1 MKIFKIFLF
10 ACLQSVLFA
19 CGGSYYYAK
28 EYRFDCSTQQLLNA
42 LDSLKS
48 VHPNYNVMYYR
59 NGGDSLVNADRKNE
73 ETGLFFYSHFK
84 LEVNSDTIFFCTAI
98 PISHLKDTIDIK
110 KMEQLDSYE
119 SSIFYGR
126 LYFYAIFIG
135 RPFNGHGKEINTKDL
150 SPVENQYYIKLF
162 EDSIVNKIKKRR
174 FSYFL

>member
-1 MKIFKIFLF
+1 MKIFKMFFF

-28 EYRFDCSTQQLLNA
+28 EYQFDCSTQQLLNA

-110 KMEQLDSYE
+110 K
-119 SSIFYGR
+119 
-126 LYFYAIFIG
+126 
-135 RPFNGHGKEINTKDL
+135 NGT
-150 SPVENQYYIKLF
+150 V
-162 EDSIVNKIKKRR
+162 R
-174 FSYFL
+174 FL